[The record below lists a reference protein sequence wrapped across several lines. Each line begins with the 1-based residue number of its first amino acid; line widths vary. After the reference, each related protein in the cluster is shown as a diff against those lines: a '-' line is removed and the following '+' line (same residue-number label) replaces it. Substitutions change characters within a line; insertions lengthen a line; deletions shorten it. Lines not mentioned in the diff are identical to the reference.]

1 MDPPGT
7 RRRPERSHGPP
18 ATPPCGLLTDPVV
31 PVRCGAETVAVS
43 LPRIY
48 RDLVTDAIDAFLG
61 LPAHQAQS
69 WYQFVVQAGAA
80 AISRSESDATL
91 SDGEVRRR
99 VEGLSESD
107 WRRLLEGLTPGQA
120 ATAWSLVSEEPSAPA
135 FLQPPTTRVDDYR
148 PFASTADA
156 LDILVTAKNHD
167 RKRSRASRA
176 GPHQWLYSLVTLQT
190 TQGYSGRGQ
199 QGVARMNGGASSR
212 ILVDRRPNGRWGPRV
227 VRGIRMLLARRQ
239 EVLRQVDEGVFRAR
253 DGLVLLWLRPWD
265 SDDSLSVAE
274 LDPYFI
280 EVCRRLRLL
289 PGPAGGIVAL
299 ARPAEKTR
307 VDAKALRGRLGD
319 PWVPIRTEGVG
330 AGAARTVSASGFD
343 YRLAQRLILREKP
356 LALRSLDDEKGVD
369 SEIHMAVLVRGQG
382 KTEGF
387 HERLVPLPGTI
398 DLGGDIDDDEDSTL
412 ADLAEEMVDVAASA
426 RKVLRQAVAVYLQG
440 PDRPDFRR
448 QDASTV
454 MTAYD
459 RRVDELFFDHLFQS
473 PNAGVEGARTRWQD
487 LLRKIAE
494 RSAREVWDRWSPP
507 ATRREK
513 ARASSSFLL
522 YAGLRRCLP
531 DAFRDVTQEK
541 SG

>member
-1 MDPPGT
+1 MELPGAP
-7 RRRPERSHGPP
+7 RRPEPSLGQP
-18 ATPPCGLLTDPVV
+18 APDLCLLTGAVV
-31 PVRCGAETVAVS
+31 PVRRGAQIVATS
-43 LPRIY
+43 LPGLY
-48 RDLVTDAIDAFLG
+48 RALVTDTVDEFPG
-61 LPAHQAQS
+61 LAAHQAQA
-69 WYQFVVQAGAA
+69 WYQFVVQAGAVA
-80 AISRSESDATL
+80 VSRSEGDAGL
-91 SDGEVRRR
+91 SDSAARRR
-99 VEGLSESD
+99 VEDLSESD
-107 WRRLLEGLTPGQA
+107 WRALLEELTPGQA
-120 ATAWSLVSEEPSAPA
+120 ATAWSLVVDEPAAPA
-135 FLQPPTTRVDDYR
+135 LLQPPTTRFDDYR

-176 GPHQWLYSLVTLQT
+176 LPHQWLYSLVTLQT

-239 EVLRQVDEGVFRAR
+239 EVLRQMDEGVFRGR
-253 DGLVLLWLRPWD
+253 DGLVLLWLHPWD

-307 VDAKALRGRLGD
+307 VDAKALKGRLGD
-319 PWVPIRTEGVG
+319 PWVPIKTEGAG

-343 YRLAQRLILREKP
+343 YRLAQRLLLREKP
-356 LALRSLDDEKGVD
+356 LALRALDDEKGVD

-387 HERLVPLPGTI
+387 HERVIPLPGTI
-398 DLGGDIDDDEDSTL
+398 DLGSDIDDEDSTL
-412 ADLAEEMVDVAASA
+412 ADLAEEMVGVAAGA

-448 QDASTV
+448 RDAAPIV
-454 MTAYD
+454 MAYD
-459 RRVDELFFDHLFQS
+459 RRVDECFFDHLFRS
-473 PNAGVEGARTRWQD
+473 PNAGVEAARRCWQEF
-487 LLRKIAE
+487 LRRAAE
-494 RSAREVWDRWSPP
+494 KSAREVWARWSPP
-507 ATRREK
+507 AARREK